1 MLRATLEII
10 PFGAESAK
18 ETISTI
24 EIVNIGTNANRP
36 DFGNYV
42 FKIKNLSTGTI
53 IENSVHNFDR
63 SRGALALLKT
73 VLDKIAEIIP

>member
-1 MLRATLEII
+1 MLRVTLEII
-10 PFGAESAK
+10 PFGSESAK

-24 EIVNIGTNANRP
+24 EIVNVGTSPNRP
-36 DFGNYV
+36 AYGNYA
-42 FKIKNLSTGTI
+42 FRIKNLSTGTI
-53 IENSVHNFDR
+53 IENNVHNFDR